1 MKNNW
6 RIYLYGRG
14 LGHYRPFLRWC
25 EERVEEGELPLRK
38 DRNGRKFILI
48 NDLLPY
54 KGKIVGTKHN
64 EKRCDL
70 ATFLH
75 DGVVAFGQVKQLAEK
90 ILDDGNPII
99 KKKFEAYLNMEL
111 PNVGYVCICIPDI
124 VKPYLDEVGLG
135 EWLE

>member
-1 MKNNW
+1 MKKNNW
-6 RIYLYGRG
+6 RIYLYTRG

-25 EERVEEGELPLRK
+25 EKQVEEGELPLRK
-38 DRNGRKFILI
+38 DKNGRKFIFV

-54 KGKIVGTKHN
+54 KDKVVGIKHK
-64 EKRCDL
+64 ERCDL

-75 DGVVAFGQVKQLAEK
+75 DGVVAFGEVKRLSQK
-90 ILDDGNPII
+90 ILNDGNPII
-99 KKKFEAYLNMEL
+99 KKKFAAYLDTQL
-111 PNVGYVCICIPDI
+111 PNVGYVCIWIPDI

>member
-1 MKNNW
+1 MDTIQK
-6 RIYLYGRG
+6 II
-14 LGHYRPFLRWC
+14 
-25 EERVEEGELPLRK
+25 ELLNK
-38 DRNGRKFILI
+38 
-48 NDLLPY
+48 
-54 KGKIVGTKHN
+54 KGISGAN
-64 EKRCDL
+64 
-70 ATFLH
+70 LH
-75 DGVVAFGQVKQLAEK
+75 DGVVAFGQVKQLAQK